1 MLSPRIDREAADG
14 SAAGFIPRRSLA
26 ASPGSLLPSG
36 RRGGEG
42 STPKPCRSSP
52 KRRKGAIRLGPRCCR
67 DGQCLLPC
75 GSTTPGRSCCAQN
88 PGGPTSLG
96 FLHHAGTFFCIMPVQ
111 GGRRRGR
118 VNSGVA
124 METGEDGWM
133 APDPCT
139 RVPRPCGKQ
148 PSAPHSAG
156 LRDPAAADHTLIR
169 VGQENTLVIKLIAL
183 MTS

>member
-1 MLSPRIDREAADG
+1 MAPRLDLSPEDCWL
-14 SAAGFIPRRSLA
+14 PP
-26 ASPGSLLPSG
+26 PGPCCCQ
-36 RRGGEG
+36 GGEEEKAA
-42 STPKPCRSSP
+42 PQNRAAALPN
-52 KRRKGAIRLGPRCCR
+52 AVRLGHRCCR
-67 DGQCLLPC
+67 DGQCLLLC
-75 GSTTPGRSCCAQN
+75 GLTTLGRSCCAQN

-133 APDPCT
+133 ALDPCT

-156 LRDPAAADHTLIR
+156 LRDPSAADHTLITECE
-169 VGQENTLVIKLIAL
+169 GKHPGD
-183 MTS
+183 